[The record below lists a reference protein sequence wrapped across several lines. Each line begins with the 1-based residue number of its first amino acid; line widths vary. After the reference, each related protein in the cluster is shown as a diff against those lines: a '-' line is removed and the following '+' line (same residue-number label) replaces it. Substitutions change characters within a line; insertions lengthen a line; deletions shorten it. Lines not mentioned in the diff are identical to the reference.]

1 MKTGLKYT
9 QSSGKCNEQDM
20 TLCTPT
26 LRESPVCCEATA
38 RRKGPSPASSLREQN
53 GTAPF
58 LVVHGRA
65 AYVTGR
71 RIVPVV
77 VWGAVRSQAAVL
89 QNSKRSGTAEIS
101 VQMHCSKP
109 SSSMDGCFLHS
120 IFWRGRLFSTPAPPF
135 RLWFCKAAAVSRTR
149 CRLKERKE
157 VQKK

>member
-1 MKTGLKYT
+1 MQRTGQDPLHHLLSESRRTMQDGSKEQRGIPCEQPT
-9 QSSGKCNEQDM
+9 GTKRIPAFSS
-20 TLCTPT
+20 
-26 LRESPVCCEATA
+26 V
-38 RRKGPSPASSLREQN
+38 
-53 GTAPF
+53 
-58 LVVHGRA
+58 GRA

-101 VQMHCSKP
+101 VQMHCSKL

-157 VQKK
+157 VQEK